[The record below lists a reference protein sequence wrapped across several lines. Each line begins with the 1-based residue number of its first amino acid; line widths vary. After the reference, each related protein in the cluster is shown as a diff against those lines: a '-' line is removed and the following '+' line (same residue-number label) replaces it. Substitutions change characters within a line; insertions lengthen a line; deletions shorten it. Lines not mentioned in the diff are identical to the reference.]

1 MEKVEKM
8 DQTKAFQE
16 RIEIFDDAVRMK
28 KRPKRVPFVTN
39 DAFWRYY
46 DLGYTLSDA

>member
-1 MEKVEKM
+1 M

-28 KRPKRVPFVTN
+28 KRPKRVPLSQTMPFGGIMIL
-39 DAFWRYY
+39 D
-46 DLGYTLSDA
+46 TL